1 MLEAGAARTVTKSA
15 HVRMPSA
22 HASGTDGGT
31 ALRVRI
37 DAAHGRWCPPSSDS
51 EHARAVGI
59 DDDRW
64 CGSTAGN
71 DIDGHRSSVVRQSV
85 EHRWRVDRAS
95 IGHRCGTD
103 TVLANGKALRRRITR
118 TTLARDARRP
128 AMRGRCAMRASL
140 SRWPPASSARSSPH
154 CRRRCRARPP
164 CASTPPHR
172 ATRSAR
178 PARTTA
184 LHCLPQSLV
193 ACGFAASMRVLPRV
207 FAASSRGLA
216 KVFVNVAAS
225 CARARRPARRRH
237 VDGVAMRATRRVCR
251 CVVAACD
258 ACLDSASRVSLHRC
272 VRHRKARAFDGV
284 IFWNFFLNITDQTNY
299 DSP

>member
-103 TVLANGKALRRRITR
+103 TVLTNGKALRRRITR

-193 ACGFAASMRVLPRV
+193 ARGFAASMRVLPRV

-216 KVFVNVAAS
+216 KGLRQRRGKL
-225 CARARRPARRRH
+225 RARTSASASSACRRRR
-237 VDGVAMRATRRVCR
+237 DASKAEGLSACRRGMR
-251 CVVAACD
+251 CVSRQRVARVIASMRSSSQ
-258 ACLDSASRVSLHRC
+258 SARIRW
-272 VRHRKARAFDGV
+272 RDF
-284 IFWNFFLNITDQTNY
+284 
-299 DSP
+299 